1 MKIYTKFGD
10 KGKTTMYGGETVSKT
25 HVRIEAY
32 GTMDELSSLLG
43 VIIAE
48 MKENIDAR
56 RLSEII
62 EECEN
67 IQQQLFDCGSD
78 LAAPEK
84 LRPYKQN
91 IEDVKWIESKIDI
104 GMSQLPKLEYFI
116 IPGGHKISGMLH
128 QARTL
133 TRRLERRIVAVIE
146 EKESINE
153 NGQKYINRLSDYF
166 FVTARLVNMRLGV
179 KDTLYRRSSKVFK
192 SSE

>member
-10 KGKTTMYGGETVSKT
+10 KGKTKMYGGETVSKT

-78 LAAPEK
+78 SAAPEK

-146 EKESINE
+146 EKN
-153 NGQKYINRLSDYF
+153 L
-166 FVTARLVNMRLGV
+166 
-179 KDTLYRRSSKVFK
+179 
-192 SSE
+192 